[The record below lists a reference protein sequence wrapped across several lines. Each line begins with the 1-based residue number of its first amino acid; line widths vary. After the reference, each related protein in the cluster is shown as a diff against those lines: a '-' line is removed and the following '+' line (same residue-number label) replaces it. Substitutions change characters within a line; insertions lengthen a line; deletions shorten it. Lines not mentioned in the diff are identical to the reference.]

1 MENSCCTERE
11 PEEPLPGSSHR
22 RAPPVLTVEPP
33 RIAIIVS
40 RNDCPA
46 ESRGSQN
53 RLRTVRDCQK
63 KSRQPSRD
71 FFSINGSALQL
82 GSTALALV
90 LVFFVL
96 ALAALLLLILLVLLT
111 GLLAGLAALL
121 AGLTGLTALSTLL
134 SVLIHII
141 CHENSPPFKCA
152 SRRIIYVH
160 CFHLVAA

>member
-1 MENSCCTERE
+1 M
-11 PEEPLPGSSHR
+11 
-22 RAPPVLTVEPP
+22 
-33 RIAIIVS
+33 VS
-40 RNDCPA
+40 RNYCPA

-53 RLRTVRDCQK
+53 RLRTVKGLPK

-71 FFSINGSALQL
+71 SFQSIDPLFQL
-82 GSTALALV
+82 GSAALALALV

-96 ALAALLLLILLVLLT
+96 ALAALLLLILLILLVLLT